1 MSLYASAIWLILSKV
16 GTERK
21 DGLTRFISATR
32 SSVIRAIGSG
42 CGLPGSWMGR
52 PRGGKA
58 KESMEAAK
66 NEDAGSAGE
75 EVIPAYKRRGRPQ
88 KLLKHDADEEEDTAK
103 VEDDGDGTKEKI
115 APRKESTGAAG
126 NGGKKRRRQSK
137 RGSESA
143 TEEKGGAPARAPT
156 GFRQNGSRRKS
167 TPRRAAEAGV
177 ESK

>member
-1 MSLYASAIWLILSKV
+1 MHL
-16 GTERK
+16 
-21 DGLTRFISATR
+21 
-32 SSVIRAIGSG
+32 SVIRAIGSG

-88 KLLKHDADEEEDTAK
+88 KLRKHDADEEEDTAK
-103 VEDDGDGTKEKI
+103 VEDDGDGTKEEI

-143 TEEKGGAPARAPT
+143 TDGKGGAPARAPT

>member
-1 MSLYASAIWLILSKV
+1 
-16 GTERK
+16 
-21 DGLTRFISATR
+21 
-32 SSVIRAIGSG
+32 
-42 CGLPGSWMGR
+42 MGR

-58 KESMEAAK
+58 KKSMEAAK

-88 KLLKHDADEEEDTAK
+88 KLLKHDVDEEEDTAIAK

-137 RGSESA
+137 RGSEST
-143 TEEKGGAPARAPT
+143 TEKKDGAPARAPN

-177 ESK
+177 ETK

>member
-1 MSLYASAIWLILSKV
+1 
-16 GTERK
+16 
-21 DGLTRFISATR
+21 
-32 SSVIRAIGSG
+32 
-42 CGLPGSWMGR
+42 MGR

-58 KESMEAAK
+58 KKSMEAAK

-88 KLLKHDADEEEDTAK
+88 KLLKHDVDEEEDIAK
-103 VEDDGDGTKEKI
+103 VEDDGGDGTKEKI
-115 APRKESTGAAG
+115 APRKESTGAAE

-143 TEEKGGAPARAPT
+143 TEEKGGGPARAPT
-156 GFRQNGSRRKS
+156 GFRQTGSRRKS